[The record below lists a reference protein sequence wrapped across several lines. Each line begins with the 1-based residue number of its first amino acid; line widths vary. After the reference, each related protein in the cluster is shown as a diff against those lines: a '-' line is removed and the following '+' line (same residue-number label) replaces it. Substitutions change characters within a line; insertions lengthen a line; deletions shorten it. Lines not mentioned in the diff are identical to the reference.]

1 MKLLYILILVLDI
14 ENVGSIIVV
23 KKIVKLVKKN
33 R

>member
-33 R
+33 S